1 MARIDINCDMGESFG
16 AYRIG
21 NDEAVMPN
29 ITSANIACGYH
40 AGDPGVMRKTV
51 RLAKSHGVA
60 VGAHPGFPD
69 LVGFGRRAMAA
80 TPAEVEDFC
89 VYQIGALWA
98 IAKSEGVAMQH
109 VKAHGELFNMAMR
122 DRPLADAIA
131 RSIASVD
138 PSLILFALP
147 GSEVAAAGR
156 AIGLHVALEVFADR
170 AYEPD
175 GSLRSRRK
183 PGAMVHDP
191 EKVVERAV
199 RMVRDHSV
207 VAYDGSVIP
216 FEADTICVHGDT
228 PGAEI
233 LTALVRKGL
242 FDAGITVKAVGTA
255 ES

>member
-1 MARIDINCDMGESFG
+1 MRIDINCDMGESFG

-21 NDEAVMPN
+21 SDEAVMPN

-51 RLAKSHGVA
+51 RLAKQHGVA
-60 VGAHPGFPD
+60 IGPHPGFPD

-89 VYQIGALWA
+89 VYQIGALWS
-98 IAKSEGVAMQH
+98 IAQTEGVRLQH

-122 DRPLADAIA
+122 DRSLADAIA
-131 RSIASVD
+131 RAVATVD
-138 PSLILFALP
+138 RNLILFALP
-147 GSEVAAAGR
+147 GSEVANAGR
-156 AIGLHVALEVFADR
+156 AAGLRVALEVFADR
-170 AYEPD
+170 AYESD

-183 PGAMVHDP
+183 EGAVIHDP
-191 EKVVERAV
+191 EAVVARAV
-199 RMVRDHSV
+199 RMVRDRSV
-207 VAYDGSVIP
+207 VTHDGSVIP
-216 FEADTICVHGDT
+216 LEADTICVHGDT

-233 LTALVRKGL
+233 LTARIREGLVR
-242 FDAGITVKAVGTA
+242 AGIQVRPVG